1 MKPLRTLF
9 ALTLVTSLVA
19 ADVPACRAATD
30 HATAESLARDS
41 GLWKALGDVLADL
54 HTDLDHAI
62 AESATKPDR
71 KELAEL
77 ERRIDTAF
85 APQRLQAIGVSI
97 LEKELD
103 PKHIPALQAWFAS
116 ATGKAITK
124 VETAAPGGQLG
135 LLELRKEGAA
145 LLEQVP
151 EARRD
156 LLEEIL
162 IATRASELAATIAVQ
177 SVLVLASAVRRA
189 APDARV
195 PTEQRLRAEL
205 SAARP
210 RMEREISSSMLQM
223 FAAIYRKIPDADL
236 RKYEEVLTST
246 AGRHLTGVLAH
257 ALEEA
262 VVAGTKHFW
271 EDLLPAG
278 KTASAP

>member
-1 MKPLRTLF
+1 MKLLRTFF
-9 ALTLVTSLVA
+9 ALMLATSLVA

-30 HATAESLARDS
+30 RATAESLARDS

-62 AESATKPDR
+62 AESEVKPDR
-71 KELAEL
+71 KELGEL

-85 APQRLQAIGVSI
+85 APGRLQEIGVAI
-97 LEKELD
+97 VEKELD
-103 PKHIPALQAWFAS
+103 PEHVPALQAWFGSTA
-116 ATGKAITK
+116 GKAITK
-124 VETAAPGGQLG
+124 AETAAPGGQQG
-135 LLELRKEGAA
+135 LLKLRKEGAA

-162 IATRASELAATIAVQ
+162 IAARASELAATIAVQ

-189 APDARV
+189 APDAGV
-195 PTEQRLRAEL
+195 PSEQRLRTEL
-205 SAARP
+205 AAARP

-223 FAAIYRKIPDADL
+223 FAAIYRRIPDADL
-236 RKYEEVLTST
+236 RKYEEVLTSA
-246 AGRHLTGVLAH
+246 AGRHLTGVVAH
-257 ALEEA
+257 AVEEA

-278 KTASAP
+278 KPAA